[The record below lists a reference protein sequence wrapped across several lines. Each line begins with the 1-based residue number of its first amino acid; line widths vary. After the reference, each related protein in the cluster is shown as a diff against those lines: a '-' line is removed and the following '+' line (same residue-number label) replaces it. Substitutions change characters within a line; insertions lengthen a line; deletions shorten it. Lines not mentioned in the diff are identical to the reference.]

1 MDFELNDEQRLILE
15 SVQKLLARS
24 CGPARAIELAQ
35 TGAYDLELDA
45 ALREAG
51 FDRLA
56 EGPQPRWLEAA
67 LVVQEVARMGGVSA
81 FAAMT
86 LVVPG
91 ATEGAFPLGS
101 GPVAL
106 LDAEHA
112 GPARFAPQA
121 QSVLVIENARVRA
134 LRCRPGC
141 VRTIRS
147 NYGYPLGWID
157 IGGLDEIAM
166 PAISPERLRAW
177 WRVAL
182 ALEAVGAMAG
192 ALEQTVGYLKERRQF
207 GRTLASF
214 QAVQHRL
221 ADCAIAVEGSRWLAY
236 EAAFLAAPDEAAAIA
251 ASHALQSAGKVF
263 AETHQLSGAIGFTHE
278 HDLHVFSMR
287 LQALRM
293 ELGGVSRQTRAV
305 SRHRWGLAS

>member
-1 MDFELNDEQRLILE
+1 MDFELDDEQRLILE
-15 SVQKLLARS
+15 SVQKLLADR
-24 CGPARAIELAQ
+24 CGPARAIELAK
-35 TGAYDLELDA
+35 TGGYDEKLDA
-45 ALREAG
+45 ALCEAG

-56 EGPQPRWLEAA
+56 QGPQPRWLEAA
-67 LVVQEVARMGGVSA
+67 LVVQEIARAGGVSA
-81 FAAMT
+81 FAAMS

-91 ATEGAFPLGS
+91 ATGGAFPFGN

-106 LDAEHA
+106 LDAQHP

-121 QSVLVIENARVRA
+121 TCVLVIENDRVRA
-134 LRCRPGC
+134 LRGRPEC

-157 IGGLDEIAM
+157 VKALETIET
-166 PAISPERLRAW
+166 PEISPERLRAW
-177 WRVAL
+177 WRVGL
-182 ALEAVGAMAG
+182 AAEAVGAMSG
-192 ALEQTVGYLKERRQF
+192 ALEQTVEYLKQRRQF

-214 QAVQHRL
+214 QAIQHRL

-236 EAAFLAAPDEAAAIA
+236 EAAFRAAPAEAAATA
-251 ASHALQSAGKVF
+251 ASYALQAAGQVF
-263 AETHQLSGAIGFTHE
+263 NETHQLSGAIGFTHE

-293 ELGGVSRQTRAV
+293 EQGGVSRQTRAV
-305 SRHRWGLAS
+305 SQHRWDLAT